1 MKNTQLH
8 DIQSQDMTVFQN
20 DAARH
25 KTLMNQQY
33 LVSYNNIISA
43 NKDKH
48 LKYLIVTLQQRI
60 CNACT

>member
-8 DIQSQDMTVFQN
+8 DLQSQDMTVVQN

-48 LKYLIVTLQQRI
+48 LKYLFVTLQQRI
-60 CNACT
+60 CNICT